1 MEYEQFD
8 LRENLIKMNC
18 NLFNLNS
25 LFKILLFNLN
35 YGLDN
40 ELDILDINSLCIIM
54 HKELKNICKDMNI
67 LHEKLKI

>member
-40 ELDILDINSLCIIM
+40 GLDILDINSLCIIM
-54 HKELKNICKDMNI
+54 HK
-67 LHEKLKI
+67 